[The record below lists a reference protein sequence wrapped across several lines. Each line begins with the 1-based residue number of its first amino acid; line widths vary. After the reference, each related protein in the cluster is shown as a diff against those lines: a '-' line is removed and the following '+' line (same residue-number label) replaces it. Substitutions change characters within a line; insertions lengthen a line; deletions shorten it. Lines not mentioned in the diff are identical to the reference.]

1 MMSATLAWL
10 ISNIARS
17 MPRWLK
23 TSPDLCSEHV
33 LRTTKDIK
41 LAQGVYDACT
51 AEMFPKKHARHLEHR
66 REMALREAE
75 LLRDGD

>member
-1 MMSATLAWL
+1 VSATLEWL
-10 ISNIARS
+10 VANIAGS

-33 LRTTKDIK
+33 LLKTKDIR

-51 AEMFPKKHARHLEHR
+51 AEMYPRKHARHLQHR
-66 REMALREAE
+66 REMVMREAE
-75 LLRDGD
+75 LMRDGD